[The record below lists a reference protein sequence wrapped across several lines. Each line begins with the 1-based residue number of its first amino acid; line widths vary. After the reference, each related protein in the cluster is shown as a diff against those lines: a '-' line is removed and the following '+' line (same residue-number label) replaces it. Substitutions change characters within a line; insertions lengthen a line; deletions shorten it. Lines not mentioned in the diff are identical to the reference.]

1 MHCQHR
7 SSVQC
12 LISFSHLFSHPAF
25 LLHFRH
31 FSCFEF
37 LQFFPPRHGTSRGC
51 VLFFL
56 ISTDLLTSLDILWYY
71 LLNCF
76 PKWSVFCL
84 VCLCACACVLP
95 LSGLFYA
102 CTFPVDTW
110 HFQTF
115 PTHSM
120 FPNTESPTCFAFPS
134 FSPLAGQ
141 TFVAFERESRS
152 RRSDSSWD
160 RNSDGEWRRRK
171 VYLLN
176 ARCFAVLPW
185 RLGEHNKSWAQC
197 DSATVRH
204 CDVWGIVRPSGLWF
218 AVSNVQPPRLLL
230 W

>member
-84 VCLCACACVLP
+84 VCLCACVCVFYLYQGCLTLVPSRLIPDISKHFPHTAC
-95 LSGLFYA
+95 
-102 CTFPVDTW
+102 
-110 HFQTF
+110 F
-115 PTHSM
+115 PTRNLPHV
-120 FPNTESPTCFAFPS
+120 
-134 FSPLAGQ
+134 LL
-141 TFVAFERESRS
+141 SR
-152 RRSDSSWD
+152 
-160 RNSDGEWRRRK
+160 
-171 VYLLN
+171 
-176 ARCFAVLPW
+176 
-185 RLGEHNKSWAQC
+185 
-197 DSATVRH
+197 
-204 CDVWGIVRPSGLWF
+204 
-218 AVSNVQPPRLLL
+218 VSVP
-230 W
+230 

>member
-71 LLNCF
+71 LPNCF

-84 VCLCACACVLP
+84 VCLCVRACVLP
-95 LSGLFYA
+95 LSGLSYA

-115 PTHSM
+115 PTQHVSQHGISHM
-120 FPNTESPTCFAFPS
+120 FCFPEFQS
-134 FSPLAGQ
+134 LSWTNLCCVWKRISQQ
-141 TFVAFERESRS
+141 TK
-152 RRSDSSWD
+152 WL
-160 RNSDGEWRRRK
+160 K
-171 VYLLN
+171 
-176 ARCFAVLPW
+176 
-185 RLGEHNKSWAQC
+185 LG
-197 DSATVRH
+197 
-204 CDVWGIVRPSGLWF
+204 
-218 AVSNVQPPRLLL
+218 
-230 W
+230 